1 MSSIG
6 DPTLENKANVSSVED
21 LEKLVEL
28 ASEIAGRLSYLS
40 GEKRQISF
48 RMTVLVIFIY
58 SFAAISAYY
67 LKNESFVA
75 QILGMTETSLR
86 MFALLTSLLAIGSF
100 SIIATMLFHR
110 RQEVTRRTALES
122 KVLNRLLVL
131 ISEIKNQ
138 FFSYETDPIKL
149 ALLETKL
156 TRLSFFEEKG
166 FK

>member
-6 DPTLENKANVSSVED
+6 GPTPEKNANVSSVED

-28 ASEIAGRLSYLS
+28 ASEIASRLAYLNT
-40 GEKRQISF
+40 EKRQISF

-58 SFAAISAYY
+58 SFAAISVYY
-67 LKNESFVA
+67 LKNEFFVE
-75 QILGMTETSLR
+75 QMLGITETSLR
-86 MFALLTSLLAIGSF
+86 MFALLTGLLAIGSF

-110 RQEVTRRTALES
+110 RQEVIRRTALES

-156 TRLSFFEEKG
+156 TRLSFFEEKS

>member
-1 MSSIG
+1 MSSLG

-28 ASEIAGRLSYLS
+28 AGEIAGRLSYLR
-40 GEKRQISF
+40 GEKRQVSF

-58 SFAAISAYY
+58 SFAAISIYY
-67 LKNESFVA
+67 LKNEFVVA
-75 QILGMTETSLR
+75 QMPGFTETALR
-86 MFALLTSLLAIGSF
+86 MFFLLTGLLAIGSF

-110 RQEVTRRTALES
+110 RQEITRRTALES

-138 FFSYETDPIKL
+138 FFH
-149 ALLETKL
+149 TKL
-156 TRLSFFEEKG
+156 TQ
-166 FK
+166 